1 MTKYVL
7 LFYVMVL
14 IVLLCGPAW
23 AGHGAA
29 SAGEAAAPE
38 GGLFSGT
45 FGDSLWTVV
54 AFVVLLLVLSKFA
67 WKPLLNALIAR
78 QNHIEHELQAA
89 EGSRLRAEKMLEDY
103 EQKGVTVLRQATEQ
117 AQRQLQEAAEKARQE
132 ALAIRRRAQEEI
144 ESARLAAL
152 EELWRQAGDI
162 VQRVGSDVLER
173 ALTEQDNQR
182 LIDEAVTRIRQG
194 GGAG

>member
-1 MTKYVL
+1 MAK
-7 LFYVMVL
+7 
-14 IVLLCGPAW
+14 IALLCAIALVVLSGGLA
-23 AGHGAA
+23 GAA
-29 SAGEAAAPE
+29 QAAEAGEAGAVSPS
-38 GGLFSGT
+38 LFTGT
-45 FGDSLWTVV
+45 FADSLWTVV
-54 AFVVLLLVLSKFA
+54 AFVVLLVALGRFA
-67 WKPLLNALIAR
+67 WKPLLKALGAR
-78 QNHIEHELQAA
+78 ESFIEEQLRSA
-89 EGSRLRAEKMLEDY
+89 EQSRQRAERMLEDY

-144 ESARLAAL
+144 ESARTAAL

-162 VQRVGSDVLER
+162 IQRVGSDVLER

-182 LIDEAVTRIRQG
+182 LIDEAVTKIREG